1 MGPARILALGLA
13 LAASYALTASPALR
27 ASPALAAERPETC
40 PGTTSVE
47 RVAGISPS
55 GDLLIEGGTAIRI
68 ADIRPPEAGAA
79 ASRARAW
86 LASLTGEPV
95 EITRIDAPDRW
106 GRVAARLVLP
116 GAAPVDAAELL
127 VGEGLAIVDAGTRGA
142 LCRPDLM
149 RVEASSRAARTG
161 LWQDA
166 VLLAADDLGGL
177 AARTGTFAIVE
188 GRIASVGV
196 RRERTYLNFGRD
208 FSRDFSIT
216 LPKRSWAS
224 LAAKGVTDA
233 TLRGRR
239 VRARGMLE
247 MRRAPGMEVVAAD
260 MLEILDEVSRA
271 EIPRSDIP
279 RPELPRRR

>member
-1 MGPARILALGLA
+1 MRPG
-13 LAASYALTASPALR
+13 
-27 ASPALAAERPETC
+27 PALALLLLAVPASGAERPDPC
-40 PGTTSVE
+40 PGTVSRE
-47 RVAGISPS
+47 RVAGISPA
-55 GDLLIEGGTAIRI
+55 GDLLMEGGTTLRL
-68 ADIRPPEAGAA
+68 ADVRPPEAGAA

-95 EITRIDAPDRW
+95 EVTRIDAPDRW

-142 LCRPDLM
+142 LCRPGLLAI
-149 RVEASSRAARTG
+149 EAASRAARTG
-161 LWQDA
+161 LWRETA
-166 VLLAADDLGGL
+166 TLAADDLGGL

-188 GRIASVGV
+188 GRIVSVGV

-208 FSRDFSIT
+208 FARDFSVT
-216 LPKRSWAS
+216 LPRSSWAS
-224 LAAKGVTDA
+224 LVARGVTET

-247 MRRAPGMEVVAAD
+247 MRRAPGMEMVAGD
-260 MLEILDEVSRA
+260 MLEVSGEA
-271 EIPRSDIP
+271 P
-279 RPELPRRR
+279 RPEMPRPR

>member
-1 MGPARILALGLA
+1 MRPVWVLA
-13 LAASYALTASPALR
+13 LAVVASAAM
-27 ASPALAAERPETC
+27 AAERPETC
-40 PGTTSVE
+40 PGTVSRE
-47 RVAGISPS
+47 RVAGISPG
-55 GDLLIEGGTAIRI
+55 GDLLIEGGTTLRI
-68 ADIRPPEAGAA
+68 ADIRPPETGAA

-106 GRVAARLVLP
+106 GRVPARLALP

-142 LCRPDLM
+142 LCRPGLLA
-149 RVEASSRAARTG
+149 VEASSRAARTG
-161 LWQDA
+161 LWREA
-166 VLLAADDLGGL
+166 ATLAADDLAGL

-188 GRIASVGV
+188 GRIVSVGV

-208 FSRDFSIT
+208 FARDFSVT

-224 LAAKGVTDA
+224 LVATGVSQDA
-233 TLRGRR
+233 LRGRH
-239 VRARGMLE
+239 VRARGVLE

-260 MLEILDEVSRA
+260 MLEILDEVPRPEMA
-271 EIPRSDIP
+271 RPEIPRP
-279 RPELPRRR
+279 R